1 MTPTTTVLAAAPLDP
16 DPDEA
21 RRLLLRE
28 LTGRDYVAA
37 QPTWLDRAA
46 DAFWSW
52 LDGIRFGG
60 VEGAPAVALVV
71 LLVVVVVVLAVV
83 LAVYGVPRL
92 NRRSTRAPELFGEGD
107 DRDADRLRRAAAE
120 AAAAGDLV
128 LAVTE
133 SFRALA
139 RALVERDVLT
149 TTPGTTARTVGAQA
163 GRVFPDLAGRLAA
176 AADAFDGV
184 RYLDR
189 PGSEAA
195 WREISALDAEL
206 ETTTPEVRRTP
217 VAAS

>member
-1 MTPTTTVLAAAPLDP
+1 MTPTTTALAAAPLDP

-21 RRLLLRE
+21 RGLLLRE

-52 LDGIRFGG
+52 LNGIRFGG

-71 LLVVVVVVLAVV
+71 LLVVVVVALVVV

-92 NRRSTRAPELFGEGD
+92 NRRSARGPELFGEGD
-107 DRDADRLRRAAAE
+107 DRDADRLRRAAT
-120 AAAAGDLV
+120 AAAASGDLV

-139 RALVERDVLT
+139 RALVERDALA
-149 TTPGTTARTVGAQA
+149 TTPGTTARTVGDRA
-163 GRVFPDLAGRLAA
+163 GRRFPELADRLAA
-176 AADAFDGV
+176 AAASFDGV

-189 PGSEAA
+189 PGTEAA
-195 WREISALDAEL
+195 WREIVELDAEL
-206 ETTTPEVRRTP
+206 EQKTP

>member
-1 MTPTTTVLAAAPLDP
+1 MTPTTTALAAAPLDP

-21 RRLLLRE
+21 RGLLLRE

-52 LDGIRFGG
+52 LNGIRFGG

-71 LLVVVVVVLAVV
+71 LLVVVVVALVVV

-92 NRRSTRAPELFGEGD
+92 NRRSARGPELFGEGD
-107 DRDADRLRRAAAE
+107 DRDADRLRRAAA
-120 AAAAGDLV
+120 AAAASGDLV

-139 RALVERDVLT
+139 RALVERDVLA
-149 TTPGTTARTVGAQA
+149 TTPGTTARTVGDRA
-163 GRVFPDLAGRLAA
+163 GRRFPELADRLAA
-176 AADAFDGV
+176 AAASFDGV

-189 PGSEAA
+189 PGTEAA
-195 WREISALDAEL
+195 WREIVELDAEL
-206 ETTTPEVRRTP
+206 EQKTP

>member
-1 MTPTTTVLAAAPLDP
+1 MTPTTTALAAAPLDP

-21 RRLLLRE
+21 RGLLLRE

-52 LDGIRFGG
+52 LNGIRFGG

-71 LLVVVVVVLAVV
+71 LLVVVVVALVVV

-92 NRRSTRAPELFGEGD
+92 NRRSARGPELFGEDD
-107 DRDADRLRRAAAE
+107 DRDADRLRRAAA
-120 AAAAGDLV
+120 AAAASGDLV

-139 RALVERDVLT
+139 RALVERDVLA
-149 TTPGTTARTVGAQA
+149 TTPGTTARTVGDRA
-163 GRVFPDLAGRLAA
+163 GRRFPELADRLAA
-176 AADAFDGV
+176 AAASFDGV

-189 PGSEAA
+189 PGTEAA
-195 WREISALDAEL
+195 WREIVELDAEL
-206 ETTTPEVRRTP
+206 EQKTP